1 MKKTFKSYLKDRSGN
16 FAIMFSIVA
25 SLLVGVVAIAFDTSR
40 TYKLRESLVN
50 IADSAALAGAYV
62 ATSNTEDR
70 EEVVKR
76 LIEFH
81 MMDFPPGIKLNPPS
95 INFDDANSELT
106 VSLDATLDTVL
117 GSAFGFAALDVS
129 GQSATTYAQDDI
141 DSISMAFVL
150 DVSGSM
156 NNPSASGERKIDIL
170 MRSVSTMFD
179 VIEETAP
186 RTDILQRKMR
196 TGMTAFDID
205 LVPEYTVPMNFGWID
220 VENEVNSLNAG
231 GDTNTTP
238 AFQLAHQML
247 LNDTPKAPDLREYII
262 LMTDGANDDPDENGN
277 TRVLCETAK
286 AQGMQIFSIA
296 FEIPEESL
304 AEAQDLL
311 RGCASGDNNV
321 SGDVLMSASLSVAD
335 SAVTIPNYPD
345 SEQTMQYYFE
355 AENAAELQTAFQQI
369 GEEIGKFET
378 RIIR

>member
-1 MKKTFKSYLKDRSGN
+1 MKRTFKSYLKDRSGN
-16 FAIMFSIVA
+16 FAMMFSIVA

-62 ATSNTEDR
+62 ATSNPEDR

-129 GQSATTYAQDDI
+129 GQSATTYAQDNI

-156 NNPSASGERKIDIL
+156 NTNSTLGGTRLNAL
-170 MRSVSTMFD
+170 QNAVVSMFD
-179 VIEETAP
+179 VIEDTVP
-186 RTDILQRKMR
+186 RPDLLQQKMR
-196 TGMTAFDID
+196 TGMTAFNIA
-205 LVPEYTVPMNFGWID
+205 LVDAHTVDMNYGYLG
-220 VENEVNSLNAG
+220 VENRVKGLNAG
-231 GDTNTTP
+231 GNTSTTA
-238 AFQLAHQML
+238 AFELALEML
-247 LNDTPKAPDLREYII
+247 TNDTPKPSNLTEYII
-262 LMTDGANDDPDENGN
+262 LMTDGANDNPPDNGL
-277 TRVLCETAK
+277 TRTLCDQAK
-286 AQGMQIFSIA
+286 AQGILVYSIA
-296 FEIPEESL
+296 FE
-304 AEAQDLL
+304 AEPDGQDLL
-311 RGCASGDNNV
+311 RACASAEVNF
-321 SGDVLMSASLSVAD
+321 SG
-335 SAVTIPNYPD
+335 
-345 SEQTMQYYFE
+345 SETGE
-355 AENAAELQTAFQQI
+355 VNTSENALENHTSQFYFDAQNAIELEAAFRQI
-369 GEEIGKFET
+369 GEEVGNFET